1 MRPANE
7 ANMQGDTDGIFQQA
21 IEKILRSLKGNELL
35 ALMGDTGKGARGSTG
50 AQPLTQDMAPSPQY
64 APQGGAGR
72 TGVDAGMALSGSSLP
87 PFQQGDPKA
96 AKMRALFEMM
106 RAGGAGP
113 R

>member
-7 ANMQGDTDGIFQQA
+7 ANMQGDTDGIVQQA

-64 APQGGAGR
+64 APQGG
-72 TGVDAGMALSGSSLP
+72 
-87 PFQQGDPKA
+87 GDPKA

-106 RAGGAGP
+106 RTGGAGP